1 MYDTLEVELQNRVS
15 KQLEYWSGTMH
26 ERLIQRAMDSNDT
39 EALKYHVT
47 EAEREY
53 AMQEDSPII
62 HMPYMNSALVNL
74 NRIYGKSDA

>member
-26 ERLIQRAMDSNDT
+26 ERLIQRAMDNNDT

-53 AMQEDSPII
+53 AMQEDTAII
-62 HMPYMNSALVNL
+62 HMPFMNSALVNL
-74 NRIYGKSDA
+74 NKRYGRSDA